1 MRVILKLLA
10 VVLLFLTPSSLSLSK
25 SNERIGIIYISGADG
40 YSLVSYE
47 IDVPCAFW
55 WKNNLKI
62 DERLNH
68 KQGENVYVHSI
79 NFKPV
84 IGYICNP

>member
-1 MRVILKLLA
+1 M
-10 VVLLFLTPSSLSLSK
+10 VVLLFLIQSSLSLSK
-25 SNERIGIIYISGADG
+25 SSERIGIIYISGVDG
-40 YSLVSYE
+40 FSLVSYT
-47 IDVPCAFW
+47 IDVPCAVW

-62 DERLNH
+62 DERLDP

-79 NFKPV
+79 NYRPV

>member
-1 MRVILKLLA
+1 MKVILKLLA
-10 VVLLFLTPSSLSLSK
+10 VVLLSLTPSSLSLSK
-25 SNERIGIIYISGADG
+25 SNERIGIIYISRDG
-40 YSLVSYE
+40 GYTLVYQS
-47 IDVPCAFW
+47 IDVPCAVW